1 MERTIELFYDIG
13 SPYSYLA
20 ATQVPRI
27 AAQSGLP
34 VILRPFLL
42 GGVFKGAGNDMP
54 GRVPAKARWMLGDL
68 ALWAQHYGVPFVFP
82 PFFPANTVR
91 AMRACVAAAREGKVG
106 EVSLALFR
114 AYWCEG
120 QDPSGEAAIRAAAEG
135 AGLDG
140 GALFA
145 ATDEPAVKDAL
156 RAATEEAV
164 SRGAFGAPAFFLG
177 DELFWGNDRI
187 ELLLERAGA
196 AGPRA

>member
-1 MERTIELFYDIG
+1 MERAIELFYDIG

-27 AAQSGLP
+27 ADRTGLT
-34 VILRPFLL
+34 VIWRPFLL

-68 ALWAQHYGVPFVFP
+68 ALWAKHYGVPFVFP
-82 PFFPANTVR
+82 PFFPPNTVR
-91 AMRACVAAAREGKVG
+91 AMRACVAAARQGKVS

-114 AYWCEG
+114 AYWCDG

-164 SRGAFGAPAFFLG
+164 SRGAFGAPSFFLG
-177 DELFWGNDRI
+177 EELFWGNDRI
-187 ELLLERAGA
+187 DLLIERTGT